1 MSLDIFGRLNWV
13 DIFLC
18 LILVRAVYIGLRSGF
33 VIELFKLIGIFFAVV
48 ISLHYFSGASHFL
61 QEKVHLPESAANFAS
76 LGFLWG
82 VVVLAFKFI
91 REGIMLL
98 FKVEAHSALNSTGGF
113 IASVVRGFL
122 IGSLAILLLRS
133 SATEYFTKNIANS
146 FGAEKMA
153 GAAPRVYEATY
164 KGFVSKFF
172 PSEEFNKSVS
182 SLANVSEGQGKK
194 KDKK

>member
-1 MSLDIFGRLNWV
+1 MSLDILGRLNWV

-33 VIELFKLIGIFFAVV
+33 VIELFKLLGIFFAVF

-61 QEKVHLPESAANFAS
+61 QEKVHLPSGPADFAS
-76 LGFLWG
+76 LGFLWS

-98 FKVEAHSALNSTGGF
+98 FKVEAHSTLDSAGGF

-122 IGSLAILLLRS
+122 ICSLATLLLRA
-133 SATEYFTKNIANS
+133 SAMEYFTNNIDNS
-146 FGAEKMA
+146 LGAAKVV
-153 GAAPRVYEATY
+153 GIAPRVYEATY
-164 KGFVSKFF
+164 QGFISKFF
-172 PSEEFNKSVS
+172 PSEEFNESVS
-182 SLANVSEGQGKK
+182 SLANISEGQEKKKGKK
-194 KDKK
+194 